1 MSSDATQV
9 LSPLSWS
16 DPGIHLLDDTWLLT
30 IFAVLLATALPW
42 LLSGFDVDFVA
53 ASLGLLVL
61 GTIHFGFSTLGR
73 RLRKGERRGVL
84 TALHI
89 AGVLTVGFIWIN
101 VGGLQNPAFLI
112 VFALPVVGAIF
123 LSRWQPYAM
132 AFIAIAVAGAVA
144 LAQIP
149 ELRWYAPGLGTIGAW
164 LGGVLNPDGSSA
176 APFRGFYAP
185 SGYYIV
191 LLQVFAIL
199 VLAAAVASEYLGTIF
214 ERLRANLDVARGEAE
229 NSQMFWATLL
239 EDLPV
244 AAFLVEPESL
254 HIVCSSERARE
265 WCRTPPAQN
274 RSILDTVR
282 FSFPDMIQQLMTGD
296 GGIVPLSMIHVGDRL
311 LATEVRVQHTLQQ
324 GRRLILLTIQDK
336 TTEFT
341 TRAALDVIGQAAL
354 IIDDNGRIIEFNK
367 PSLAL
372 FPGLQKDTHAGSLL
386 SLVGMQERWWEP
398 GLSGRRKMHVEI
410 APRVYQVATSALPL
424 PGEDVQLYV
433 VTLMPVARAA
443 IGDSTA
449 ITGTVQQLPDAT
461 IAIRSPSTLA
471 SHL

>member
-1 MSSDATQV
+1 MSDDATQV
-9 LSPLSWS
+9 LSPLNWS

-42 LLSGFDVDFVA
+42 VLSGFDVNFVA

-73 RLRKGERRGVL
+73 RSRKGERRGLL
-84 TALHI
+84 TVLHI
-89 AGVLTVGFIWIN
+89 AGVLTIGFIWIN

-132 AFIAIAVAGAVA
+132 AVIAIVLAGAVA

-149 ELRWYAPGLGTIGAW
+149 ELRWYEPALSTIGAW
-164 LGGVLNPDGSSA
+164 LGGALNTDDGST

-185 SGYYIV
+185 SAYYIV

-199 VLAAAVASEYLGTIF
+199 LLAAAVASEYLGTIL
-214 ERLRANLDVARGEAE
+214 ERLRVNLDIARGEAE
-229 NSQMFWATLL
+229 SSQVFWSTLL

-244 AAFLVEPESL
+244 PAFLVEPETL

-265 WCRTPPAQN
+265 FCSTPPAQN
-274 RSILDTVR
+274 RSIVDTVR
-282 FSFPDMIQQLMTGD
+282 FSFPDMIQQLIAAD
-296 GGIVPLSMIHVGDRL
+296 GGVSPLSMIHIGDRL
-311 LATEVRVQHTLQQ
+311 LATEVRVQHTSQQ
-324 GRRLILLTIQDK
+324 GRRLTLVTIQDK
-336 TTEFT
+336 TEEFT

-354 IIDDNGRIIEFNK
+354 IIDNNGRIIQFNK

-372 FPGLQKDTHAGSLL
+372 FAGLQKDTDAASLL
-386 SLVGMQERWWEP
+386 SLAGMQERWWQP

-410 APRVYQVATSALPL
+410 APRIYQVATSTLPL
-424 PGEDVQLYV
+424 PGEDEQLYV
-433 VTLMPVARAA
+433 VTFLPVARAA
-443 IGDSTA
+443 IADSTA

-461 IAIRSPSTLA
+461 MVIRSPPTLA
-471 SHL
+471 SHP

>member
-1 MSSDATQV
+1 MNANATQV
-9 LSPLSWS
+9 LSPLNWS

-42 LLSGFDVDFVA
+42 LLTGFDVDFVA

-61 GTIHFGFSTLGR
+61 GTIHFALSTLGR
-73 RLRKGERRGVL
+73 RARKGERRGVL

-89 AGVLTVGFIWIN
+89 AGVITVGFIWIN

-132 AFIAIAVAGAVA
+132 AIIAIVLAGAVA

-149 ELRWYAPGLGTIGAW
+149 ELRWYGPGLSTVGAW
-164 LGGVLNPDGSSA
+164 LGIALNSDGSSA
-176 APFRGFYAP
+176 TPFRGFYAP
-185 SGYYIV
+185 SSYYIV

-214 ERLRANLDVARGEAE
+214 ERLRVNLDIARGEAE
-229 NSQMFWATLL
+229 SSQAFWATLL

-244 AAFLVEPESL
+244 AAFLVEPETML
-254 HIVCSSERARE
+254 IVCSSAQAGEF
-265 WCRTPPAQN
+265 CSTPPAQN

-282 FSFPDMIQQLMTGD
+282 FSFPDMIQQLISGD
-296 GGIVPLSMIHVGDRL
+296 GGTASLSMIHVGDRL
-311 LATEVRVQHTLQQ
+311 LATQVRVQHTMQQ
-324 GRRLILLTIQDK
+324 SRRLTLVTIQDN
-336 TTEFT
+336 TESFT
-341 TRAALDVIGQAAL
+341 LRAALDVIGQAAL
-354 IIDDNGRIIEFNK
+354 IIDNNGRISEFNK
-367 PSLAL
+367 PALAL
-372 FPGLQKDTHAGSLL
+372 FAGLQKDTVAATLL
-386 SLVGMQERWWEP
+386 SLEGMQERWWQP

-410 APRVYQVATSALPL
+410 APRIYQVATSALPL
-424 PGEDVQLYV
+424 PGEDEQLYV
-433 VTLMPVARAA
+433 VTFLPVARAA
-443 IGDSTA
+443 IGDTTA

-461 IAIRSPSTLA
+461 IAIRSPFSLA
-471 SHL
+471 PHP